1 MNGVLVPLKKLPSQ
15 GCQYPEDME
24 LYVTPLSI
32 KDQIDMDRYGISDS
46 DYFKILLKGITL
58 ETQDVSFGKNKLI
71 HFDVQFLDIVR
82 RLITFDTN
90 DKITIEGAP
99 CRKCGHKI
107 NYTFKCDDLVFT
119 DFNPDIFGKTFILKE
134 GTEDELEFTVSP
146 LTTFEYTNMSREFR
160 NFTDKNTMM
169 SQMYTA
175 YLCAVIREIKGRKFQ
190 DLKDRNAFLTGY
202 FDSICTNKDKKVL
215 DAITDETIVKLKPF
229 SVWCDNCLQDTEV
242 EVTPTSNFQQ

>member
-99 CRKCGHKI
+99 CRKC
-107 NYTFKCDDLVFT
+107 
-119 DFNPDIFGKTFILKE
+119 
-134 GTEDELEFTVSP
+134 
-146 LTTFEYTNMSREFR
+146 
-160 NFTDKNTMM
+160 
-169 SQMYTA
+169 A
-175 YLCAVIREIKGRKFQ
+175 
-190 DLKDRNAFLTGY
+190 
-202 FDSICTNKDKKVL
+202 CTL
-215 DAITDETIVKLKPF
+215 RLP
-229 SVWCDNCLQDTEV
+229 
-242 EVTPTSNFQQ
+242 